1 MNKQTEALKM
11 AIEALESAYGVLEC
25 EGMIPIG
32 YESAIQAC
40 KEALEQE
47 QSFAEKTAQMS
58 FMSLWDAYTTLK
70 MKLEALEQPASKNIR
85 ESFNEMLE
93 DKVSYYKNKQSAQ
106 KPVAKGFIRSLV
118 SIDKNGIETWKEEP
132 FYTSAPSWQGLS
144 DDEIGKIMQE
154 THEGFSPDHDS
165 WRFARA
171 IEQALCKRNCNDTK

>member
-40 KEALEQE
+40 KEAL
-47 QSFAEKTAQMS
+47 A
-58 FMSLWDAYTTLK
+58 
-70 MKLEALEQPASKNIR
+70 QPAKNIR
-85 ESFNEMLE
+85 DSFNEMLE

-171 IEQALCKRNCNDTK
+171 IEQALKEKNGR

>member
-1 MNKQTEALKM
+1 MCLWGGQKMTKDTALKM

-70 MKLEALEQPASKNIR
+70 MKLEALEQ
-85 ESFNEMLE
+85 
-93 DKVSYYKNKQSAQ
+93 SAQ
-106 KPVAKGFIRSLV
+106 KPVALIRHE
-118 SIDKNGIETWKEEP
+118 NGNFSP
-132 FYTSAPSWQGLS
+132 APSWQGLS
-144 DDEIGKIMQE
+144 DDEMNKIADKCYTLQTSVSDYE
-154 THEGFSPDHDS
+154 FNEFE
-165 WRFARA
+165 FARA
-171 IEQALCKRNCNDTK
+171 IEQALKEKNT

>member
-40 KEALEQE
+40 KEAL
-47 QSFAEKTAQMS
+47 A
-58 FMSLWDAYTTLK
+58 
-70 MKLEALEQPASKNIR
+70 QPAKNIR
-85 ESFNEMLE
+85 DSFNEMLE

-144 DDEIGKIMQE
+144 DDEIDDVWFEVVKENNFEGTGKY
-154 THEGFSPDHDS
+154 
-165 WRFARA
+165 FARA
-171 IEQALCKRNCNDTK
+171 IEQALKEKNT